1 VPLQPALISLGQLPV
16 VFSSLSIPASSWK
29 HEFIQTN
36 HVRLH
41 YVTQGEGELVV
52 LLHGFF
58 EFWYS
63 WRHQIPAL
71 ARRYKVVV
79 PDLRGYNDSDKP
91 GKGHD
96 LNTLGQDIVGLIK
109 GLGYQKAH
117 IVGHGWGG
125 TLAWHLAQTCPQ
137 IFRRL
142 VVLSG
147 VHPQQ
152 WRQAL
157 LENVGMLRR
166 TWPFLAAQIPL
177 APEWLLQPI
186 LPGLIAHWF
195 RSQAVRKT
203 AFTDQDAQVYT
214 AALQK
219 PGVLAAAIQQYH
231 QAFTWQSW
239 LPGNSKNL
247 RQIAI
252 PTLMLWGQEDTVI
265 SQHLNQGIEEHM
277 ATPIQIQTVPQCGHW
292 IQQEVPSIVN
302 RAILNFL

>member
-1 VPLQPALISLGQLPV
+1 MVLTSPSLTTAG
-16 VFSSLSIPASSWK
+16 WK

-36 HVRLH
+36 QVRLH

-79 PDLRGYNDSDKP
+79 PDLRGYNDSEKP
-91 GKGHD
+91 LRGND
-96 LNTLGQDIVGLIK
+96 LTTLGEDVIGLIR
-109 GLGYQKAH
+109 GLGYQKAD

-152 WRQAL
+152 WRRAL
-157 LENVGMLRR
+157 LGNVGALRR
-166 TWPFLAAQIPL
+166 TWPLLAAQVPL
-177 APEWLLQPI
+177 GPDWLLQPV
-186 LPGLIAHWF
+186 LPGLIANWF
-195 RSQAVRKT
+195 RNEAVRKT
-203 AFTDQDAQVYT
+203 AFSHQDTQLYT

-219 PGVLAAAIQQYH
+219 PGVLRAAIQQY
-231 QAFTWQSW
+231 QQVFTWPNWFQAS
-239 LPGNSKNL
+239 PKPEPIS
-247 RQIAI
+247 I
-252 PTLMLWGQEDTVI
+252 PTLMLWGQDDTVV
-265 SQHLNQGIEEHM
+265 SQHLNQGIEERM
-277 ATPIQIQTVPQCGHW
+277 ATPMQIQTVPQCGHW
-292 IQQEVPSIVN
+292 IQQEVPDTVN

>member
-1 VPLQPALISLGQLPV
+1 M
-16 VFSSLSIPASSWK
+16 VFSPSSLPTAGWK
-29 HEFIQTN
+29 HEFIHTN
-36 HVRLH
+36 RVRLH

-79 PDLRGYNDSDKP
+79 PDLRGHNDSEKP
-91 GKGHD
+91 LGGHD
-96 LNTLGQDIVGLIK
+96 LTTLGQDIVGLIQ

-137 IFRRL
+137 VFQRL

-152 WRQAL
+152 WRRAL
-157 LENVGMLRR
+157 LQNVDVFRR
-166 TWPFLAAQIPL
+166 TWPFLAAQIPVV
-177 APEWLLQPI
+177 PEWLLQPV
-186 LPGLIAHWF
+186 LPGVIANWF

-203 AFTDQDAQVYT
+203 AFTHQDTQLYT
-214 AALQK
+214 AALEK
-219 PGVLAAAIQQYH
+219 PGAIGAAIEQYR
-231 QAFTWQSW
+231 QVFSWQSW
-239 LPGNSKNL
+239 LQNSPKNSL
-247 RQIAI
+247 ILI
-252 PTLMLWGQEDTVI
+252 PTLMLWGQEDTVV
-265 SQHLNQGIEEHM
+265 SQHLNQGIEDHM

-292 IQQEVPSIVN
+292 IQQEVPNTVN

>member
-1 VPLQPALISLGQLPV
+1 M
-16 VFSSLSIPASSWK
+16 ASSGWQ
-29 HEFIQTN
+29 HEFIYTN
-36 HVRLH
+36 QVRLH

-91 GKGHD
+91 LGGHD
-96 LNTLGQDIVGLIK
+96 LNTLAQDIVGLVQ

-152 WRQAL
+152 WRRAIL
-157 LENVGMLRR
+157 DNVGILRR
-166 TWPFLAAQIPL
+166 TWPLLAAQIPV
-177 APEWLLQPI
+177 APEWMLQLV
-186 LPGLIAHWF
+186 LPELIANWF

-203 AFTDQDAQVYT
+203 AFTHQDTQLYT

-219 PGVLAAAIQQYH
+219 PGVITAAIEQYRH
-231 QAFTWQSW
+231 VFSWQSW
-239 LPGNSKNL
+239 LQDSPKNHS
-247 RQIAI
+247 ISI
-252 PTLMLWGQEDTVI
+252 PTLILWGQEDTVV
-265 SQHLNQGIEEHM
+265 SQHLNQGIEEQM
-277 ATPIQIQTVPQCGHW
+277 AMPIQIQTVPQCGHW
-292 IQQEVPSIVN
+292 IQQEVPDTVN